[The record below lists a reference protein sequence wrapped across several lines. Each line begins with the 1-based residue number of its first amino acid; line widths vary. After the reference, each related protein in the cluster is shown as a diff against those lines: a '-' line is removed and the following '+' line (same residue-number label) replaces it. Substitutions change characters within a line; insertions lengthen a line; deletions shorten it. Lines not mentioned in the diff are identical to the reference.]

1 MVNLEKILKEVI
13 DDARQAGIPI
23 ASNIY
28 EKIII
33 DYSATKTM
41 GMCHMLF
48 DRYEIHISQKVL
60 GAKRH
65 YIKNIIAHE
74 VLHTCFMS
82 MHHVYPWLEYSKI
95 MNETYNY
102 DIRVKYS
109 WEDIELEG

>member
-1 MVNLEKILKEVI
+1 MVNLEEILTEVMN
-13 DDARQAGIPI
+13 DAKNAGIPI

-28 EKIII
+28 NKIII
-33 DYSATKTM
+33 DTSATKTM

-60 GAKRH
+60 KAKRKH
-65 YIKNIIAHE
+65 IKNIIAHE

-82 MHHVYPWLEYSKI
+82 MHHFYPWLEYSRI

-109 WEDIELEG
+109 WADIEL